1 MFSEDGE
8 LAREGAQE
16 RHTGK
21 GASDRDTQQASTMAG
36 LNLSEESKE
45 RFAKIFETAQTIT
58 HYGWLPFVIYLGWSS
73 TSTKPNLVALL
84 SPLPSA

>member
-1 MFSEDGE
+1 MNLLKIGLYYIIPLLLLSI
-8 LAREGAQE
+8 
-16 RHTGK
+16 
-21 GASDRDTQQASTMAG
+21 TMAG

-45 RFAKIFETAQTIT
+45 RFSNLFSSAQTIV

-73 TSTKPNLVALL
+73 TSNSNKPNLVSLL